1 MPYKPRPSFNLFFES
16 YLKGKTHFYGDCVE
30 KVCTLI
36 RESIKEKMEREPKG
50 SVEMFQKHW
59 NGLTEKEKQEYE
71 NKI

>member
-1 MPYKPRPSFNLFFES
+1 
-16 YLKGKTHFYGDCVE
+16 
-30 KVCTLI
+30 
-36 RESIKEKMEREPKG
+36 MEREPKG